1 MLARLDAVALALAL
15 LAGAMAIEDSHRIDA
30 GAPDDG
36 LVASAP
42 GVCAQD
48 QAPDDVDRD
57 RHAAFDVTVSVESG
71 LMFMD
76 TAEAPGPCGDDEAGD
91 D

>member
-1 MLARLDAVALALAL
+1 MVARLDALALALAL
-15 LAGAMAIEDSHRIDA
+15 LAGTMAIEDSHRVDA

-36 LVASAP
+36 LVAAAP
-42 GVCAQD
+42 GVCEQD
-48 QAPDDVDRD
+48 QTPDDGDRD
-57 RHAAFDVTVSVESG
+57 HHAAFDVTVSVESG

-76 TAEAPGPCGDDEAGD
+76 TAEAPSPCGDDKAGD